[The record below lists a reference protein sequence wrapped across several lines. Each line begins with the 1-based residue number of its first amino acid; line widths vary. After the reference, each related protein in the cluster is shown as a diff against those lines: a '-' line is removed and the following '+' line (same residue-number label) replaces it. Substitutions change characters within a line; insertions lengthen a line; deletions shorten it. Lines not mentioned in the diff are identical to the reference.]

1 MNLKFG
7 ENKYVQKRMRL
18 SKLYRIDNLYL
29 RTIVRFLYDPYAIIY
44 LVKHYVSV
52 IRGDYKINSKGE
64 QWNS

>member
-1 MNLKFG
+1 MCRKG
-7 ENKYVQKRMRL
+7 L